1 MAALP
6 QKKSEHAQSLGLQ
19 QIIWRAKG
27 REVQE
32 RTRATGMNDEESVR
46 LSPFRF
52 GTRTGN
58 SQFQHRLWEKDTKMM
73 MMTIIK
79 PKFIPYNKYIVSMEI
94 DRSESLVPSG
104 LSVLLH
110 TQQQK
115 E

>member
-1 MAALP
+1 
-6 QKKSEHAQSLGLQ
+6 
-19 QIIWRAKG
+19 
-27 REVQE
+27 
-32 RTRATGMNDEESVR
+32 
-46 LSPFRF
+46 
-52 GTRTGN
+52 
-58 SQFQHRLWEKDTKMM
+58 MM

-94 DRSESLVPSG
+94 DRSESLVPFG